1 MPLRLDLNNFDACPQ
16 YNDWID
22 EQHMQLSGTLDIFS
36 FKPRPSLVLFTLSQD
51 TYQAAFDDFSTQWQE
66 QLKQTVF
73 DSFPSPIAHYFYRF
87 ENGYE
92 NELQRLHFLRDTW
105 EAVID
110 VLHAIAIA
118 ECSFR
123 GFALADPIAFKHI
136 LTDSV
141 DQRLLNI
148 ERIIT
153 RASANGAALTI
164 GQIVSLATLQKIR
177 ELNQQRNAF
186 SHSAAQS
193 ELQARTWIGEC
204 YEDVLDILDSV
215 RALSTVELARYV
227 GHIDAANIRCELL
240 QGHSF
245 TRTFRGK
252 TLTPDQIST
261 ASSFFRA
268 NQVLAFCRGDIFRV
282 PPLIWCR
289 DDASGH
295 MTKVC
300 VFRKKHG
307 DLPNRTLEFAIVG
320 DSASY
325 QESRGLFKPELDAIR
340 GLFGIGPD

>member
-1 MPLRLDLNNFDACPQ
+1 MPPRLDLNNFDACPQ

-22 EQHMQLSGTLDIFS
+22 EQYIQLSGTLDIFS
-36 FKPRPSLVLFTLSQD
+36 FKPRPSFVLFTLSQD
-51 TYQAAFDDFSTQWQE
+51 TYQAAFDDFSAQWQE

-73 DSFPSPIAHYFYRF
+73 ESFPSPIAHYFYRF

-92 NELQRLHFLRDTW
+92 NELQRLHFLKDTW

-123 GFALADPIAFKHI
+123 GFTLADPIEFKHI

-141 DQRLLNI
+141 NQRLLNI
-148 ERIIT
+148 ERIIM
-153 RASANGAALTI
+153 RASATGATLTI
-164 GQIVSLATLQKIR
+164 GQIVSTVTLQKIR

-193 ELQARTWIGEC
+193 ELQARSWIGEC

-227 GHIDAANIRCELL
+227 GHVDATSIRCELL

-245 TRTFRGK
+245 TRTFRNKRLPPGP
-252 TLTPDQIST
+252 LST
-261 ASSFFRA
+261 ANFFFRA
-268 NQVLAFCRGDIFRV
+268 NQVLAFCSGDIFRV
-282 PPLIWCR
+282 RPLISCR

-300 VFRKKHG
+300 VFRKTRG
-307 DLPNRTLEFAIVG
+307 QVPNRSIEFAVVG

-325 QESRGLFKPELDAIR
+325 QEDRRLSKPELDAIR
-340 GLFGIGPD
+340 GLFGLGPD